1 MGTFLNL
8 KSMLFLILTSKFQF
22 LIPFHQKVS
31 QNSMYLVGLMQKLIK
46 ESKDK
51 LTKGGVPTSMLD
63 FMVQAFFEG
72 EMSDDEL
79 EANVFIFF
87 IAGHETYL
95 LFFN

>member
-8 KSMLFLILTSKFQF
+8 KSMLFLILTSKLQF

-31 QNSMYLVGLMQKLIK
+31 QKSLYLAEMMQKLIQ
-46 ESKDK
+46 ESKEK
-51 LTKGGVPTSMLD
+51 LTKGGDPTSMLD

-72 EMSDDEL
+72 EMTDEEL

-87 IAGHETYL
+87 IAGHET
-95 LFFN
+95 